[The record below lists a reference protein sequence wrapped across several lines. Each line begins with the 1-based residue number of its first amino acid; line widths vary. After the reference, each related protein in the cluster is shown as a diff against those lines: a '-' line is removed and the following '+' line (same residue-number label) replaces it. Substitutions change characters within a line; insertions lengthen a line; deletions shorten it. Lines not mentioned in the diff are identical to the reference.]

1 MQKVRLK
8 VNAIKHKL
16 VAKIKNILRARQI
29 HLKNKKYLMKYKGYH
44 HKGVMWM
51 KPIHL
56 NHLLGIVNKL
66 E

>member
-1 MQKVRLK
+1 
-8 VNAIKHKL
+8 
-16 VAKIKNILRARQI
+16 
-29 HLKNKKYLMKYKGYH
+29 MKYKGYH
-44 HKGVMWM
+44 HKGVVWM